1 MEAQAGS
8 ECVIMAA
15 MPRRRL
21 AGRITGSKRNF
32 TRDAGNGWRR
42 SQKTSRSGS
51 IPRCL
56 KRTSTFLKKG
66 KCGWRLANFYYAHYI
81 PLSALS
87 ALSHSR
93 LATRHAYVAV
103 TGYVLDLTV
112 GVHQLRRLTPSL
124 NSENIGS
131 ANGGYGIV
139 ESDIEWP
146 RQTVN
151 PAKGERTTVNN
162 SKHRMPM
169 GTLAGRQGY
178 AEGE

>member
-21 AGRITGSKRNF
+21 AGCITGSKRDF

-66 KCGWRLANFYYAHYI
+66 KCGWRLAKGQNCAWVYSM
-81 PLSALS
+81 PL
-87 ALSHSR
+87 
-93 LATRHAYVAV
+93 
-103 TGYVLDLTV
+103 DEID
-112 GVHQLRRLTPSL
+112 QLRSVLARAYEKPSPFPLRLVEAVQEYIGTRTPRKPIIESL
-124 NSENIGS
+124 KISEKKD
-131 ANGGYGIV
+131 A
-139 ESDIEWP
+139 
-146 RQTVN
+146 
-151 PAKGERTTVNN
+151 A
-162 SKHRMPM
+162 
-169 GTLAGRQGY
+169 
-178 AEGE
+178 